1 MEVVARALASEIT
14 ELEPRLCQALAVGHC
29 HMLFI
34 FAKPH
39 FPHLSNGNAVGFS
52 NGSAVKK
59 PHANVGDP
67 DSISGSGRSPGEGNG
82 NPLHYSS
89 LGNPMDRG
97 AWQAT
102 YSPRGHKSQIQLSD

>member
-1 MEVVARALASEIT
+1 MFTEVVARALASEIT

-39 FPHLSNGNAVGFS
+39 FPHLSNGNAIGFS

-67 DSISGSGRSPGEGNG
+67 DSISGSGRSPRKGNG
-82 NPLHYSS
+82 NPFLPGKFHAQRNLAGYIQST
-89 LGNPMDRG
+89 G
-97 AWQAT
+97 
-102 YSPRGHKSQIQLSD
+102 SQESDST